1 MKDFT
6 IHPYGINLKM
16 KIFKY
21 LKNKIFKKKIIILD
35 KKGKIYEVK

>member
-1 MKDFT
+1 
-6 IHPYGINLKM
+6 M

-35 KKGKIYEVK
+35 KKGKIYEIK